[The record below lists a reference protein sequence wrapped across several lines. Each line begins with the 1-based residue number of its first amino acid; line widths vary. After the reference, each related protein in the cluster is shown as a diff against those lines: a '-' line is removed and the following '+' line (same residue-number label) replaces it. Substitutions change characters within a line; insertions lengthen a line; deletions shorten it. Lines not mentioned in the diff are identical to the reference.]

1 MIDTSLLSRNLD
13 EMQLLD
19 KISAVRG
26 LVEKA
31 KNDEYYSTQVL
42 VPADNSEEE
51 FYSYA
56 LGVADSAENLLSP
69 SGINNL
75 LDAEKVEAYAN
86 VSSSLD
92 FILMRFPEYA
102 MQNSQVKSA

>member
-1 MIDTSLLSRNLD
+1 MIDTSLLLTNLD
-13 EMQLLD
+13 EMQIQD
-19 KISAVRG
+19 KITAVRV

-31 KNDEYYSTQVL
+31 KNDGYYSTQVNI
-42 VPADNSEEE
+42 PADFSEEE
-51 FYSYA
+51 FYGYA
-56 LGVADSAENLLSP
+56 LSTANSAENLLSP

-75 LDAEKVEAYAN
+75 LDVEKQEAYAN
-86 VSSSLD
+86 LSSALD